1 LLDRLLDLGI
11 RLPVITFTLKNLWA
25 HIQGCADP
33 GKGFECL
40 AAQLSAQAQIPD
52 FQISAAIDENVG
64 WLQISMHNSLLVH
77 VRQRPSD
84 LRNEIPNLA
93 FREWDVFLDSL
104 FYQQLEIAFF
114 SPFDRYKEFIELVVN
129 KPVQVLDYVG
139 VV

>member
-1 LLDRLLDLGI
+1 
-11 RLPVITFTLKNLWA
+11 
-25 HIQGCADP
+25 
-33 GKGFECL
+33 
-40 AAQLSAQAQIPD
+40 
-52 FQISAAIDENVG
+52 
-64 WLQISMHNSLLVH
+64 MHNSLLVH

-104 FYQQLEIAFF
+104 FYQQFEIAFF